1 MNTDSW
7 ISIAALSGPI
17 ISAIAI
23 VVAIL
28 ISRRSSKD
36 AQKQIDEIRRSTQ
49 KQVGALH
56 EQIEAFRAAQVPEML
71 ASLEQYKA
79 QLDSLDKQIEDAQEE
94 YEVVNPFFGLGG
106 APIDDITYLEDKKQQ
121 AQGLKQLKAQRKKIV
136 NQIQLI
142 ESFLNKTK

>member
-94 YEVVNPFFGLGG
+94 YEVVNPFFGMGG
-106 APIDDITYLEDKKQQ
+106 ARIDDLMYLENKKYQ